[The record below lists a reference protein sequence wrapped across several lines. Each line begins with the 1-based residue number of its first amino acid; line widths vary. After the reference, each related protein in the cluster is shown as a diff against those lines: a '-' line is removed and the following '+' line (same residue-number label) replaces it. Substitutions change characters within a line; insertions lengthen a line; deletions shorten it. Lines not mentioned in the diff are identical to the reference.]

1 MISCL
6 CVGLSDAVMSRIG
19 PPTPTGPNPSL
30 DILGLLQ
37 MGQETH

>member
-6 CVGLSDAVMSRIG
+6 CVKLSDAVMSRIG
-19 PPTPTGPNPSL
+19 PPTPTGPSPSL